1 MSSRRHPAR
10 QKGSE
15 GFALVLA
22 ILALL
27 LLTFLGLTLAVTTT
41 TELQIATNYKW
52 SEQARANAEAG
63 IEAGKRV
70 LRDLDWSQILPGV
83 RVGTW
88 NAPVTSTVPGKPS
101 QTTTA
106 NTRDFENLG
115 CDTTGGEGYGIVLT
129 DGTNV
134 YQNISRVPSFPA
146 STTLTGGTFTLW
158 VRRPVVRN
166 VDGTYSD
173 YNVANSPALILTS
186 EGSAPF
192 APITPGGPQASFQA
206 VNRAVYVMEVY
217 LSQSPLPPC
226 GSRAGQTGSGQAG
239 SGFAACATLGDD
251 AVTRELQQIGTD
263 NAAASYTGQ
272 ASGGGTGGQTA
283 GGVNK

>member
-1 MSSRRHPAR
+1 MSSPRHAGR
-10 QKGSE
+10 SE

-52 SEQARANAEAG
+52 SQQARANAEAG

-70 LRDLDWSQILPGV
+70 LRDMDWSQILPQV
-83 RVGTW
+83 RGGTW
-88 NAPVTSTVPGKPS
+88 NAPVTPTVPGKPG
-101 QTTTA
+101 QNFAA

-129 DGTNV
+129 DGVNV
-134 YQNISRVPSFPA
+134 FQNVSTVPTFPA
-146 STTLTGGTFTLW
+146 AVGGVSTQLSAGTFTLW

-166 VDGTYSD
+166 VNGTFSD
-173 YNVANSPALILTS
+173 YNTASSPSLVLTA
-186 EGSAPF
+186 EGSAPL
-192 APITPGGPQASFQA
+192 APITPGGTQASYNA
-206 VNRAVYVMEVY
+206 VNRAVYVMEAY

-226 GSRAGQTGSGQAG
+226 GTRAGQQGSGQAG
-239 SGFAACATLGDD
+239 SGFAACVTLGDD
-251 AVTRELQQIGTD
+251 AVTRELAAIGG
-263 NAAASYTGQ
+263 AGV
-272 ASGGGTGGQTA
+272 GTGAQLN
-283 GGVNK
+283 GGSGK